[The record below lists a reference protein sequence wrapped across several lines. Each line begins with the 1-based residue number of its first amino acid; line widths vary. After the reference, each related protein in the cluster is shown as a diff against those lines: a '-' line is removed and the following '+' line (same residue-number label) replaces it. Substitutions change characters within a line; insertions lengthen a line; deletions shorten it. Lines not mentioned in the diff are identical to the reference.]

1 MQCCLDTNCL
11 TELLDLPEDKTQNL
25 DHLFRDFTHK
35 YLVNEKN
42 FCPNP
47 IVQAEIIGGLSSWI
61 RYNREDNELK
71 EKRTRKMTNL
81 MEFFN
86 RISYKNF
93 SREVI
98 ESYGEVIY
106 Y

>member
-11 TELLDLPEDKTQNL
+11 TELFDLPEDKTQNL
-25 DHLFRDFTHK
+25 DHLFRDSTHK

-42 FCPNP
+42 FCSNP
-47 IVQAEIIGGLSSWI
+47 IVHAEIIGGLSSDI
-61 RYNREDNELK
+61 RYNREDIELK
-71 EKRTRKMTNL
+71 EKRRIKMTNL
-81 MEFFN
+81 MEFFD
-86 RISYKNF
+86 RISCQDF

-98 ESYGEVIY
+98 ESYGKVVY

>member
-1 MQCCLDTNCL
+1 MQCLDTNCL
-11 TELLDLPEDKTQNL
+11 TELFDLPEDKTQNL

-35 YLVNEKN
+35 YLVNEQN
-42 FCPNP
+42 FCSNP
-47 IVQAEIIGGLSSWI
+47 IVHAEIIGGLSSGI
-61 RYNREDNELK
+61 RYKRESIELK
-71 EKRTRKMTNL
+71 EKRTKKMTNL

-93 SREVI
+93 SHDVI
-98 ESYGEVIY
+98 ESYGKVVY

>member
-1 MQCCLDTNCL
+1 MQCLDACCL
-11 TELLDLPEDKTQNL
+11 TELFNLPEDKTQNL
-25 DHLFRDFTHK
+25 DHLFRDVTHK
-35 YLVNEKN
+35 YLVNEQN
-42 FCPNP
+42 LCSNP
-47 IVQAEIIGGLSSWI
+47 IVQAEIIGGLHSWI
-61 RYNREDNELK
+61 QYEKEDIELK
-71 EKRTRKMTNL
+71 KKREQKMTNL

-98 ESYGEVIY
+98 ESYGKVVY

>member
-1 MQCCLDTNCL
+1 MQCLDTNCL
-11 TELLDLPEDKTQNL
+11 TELFDLPEDKTQNL

-42 FCPNP
+42 FCSNP
-47 IVQAEIIGGLSSWI
+47 IVHAEIIGGLSSDI
-61 RYNREDNELK
+61 RYNREDIELK
-71 EKRTRKMTNL
+71 EKRRIKMTNL
-81 MEFFN
+81 MEFFD
-86 RISYKNF
+86 RISCQDF

-98 ESYGEVIY
+98 ESYGKVVY